1 MTSKVLSLNH
11 LYLPPRRTSAGK
23 PPLLILLHGFGSNE
37 QDLFG
42 LHPYLDERFAVVSAR
57 GPLTLQPGS
66 HAWYRVQWLADGTMH
81 MDDAEAEA
89 AIRAVTAFVH
99 EAVEAYGADSA
110 RVFIGGFSQGAIM
123 SECVALTQPRLVAGA
138 VLMSGRTLDLLH
150 RHDLQPAAGYPPMI
164 VVHGTVDRVL
174 SIDEG
179 RATQSFLQAL
189 AVDFEYREYP
199 MAHQISD
206 ESLDEID
213 TWLSAHLDASESL

>member
-1 MTSKVLSLNH
+1 MHKHHTVVVAVKRNRCVGWWTQMQDVCLQLVQHTWRETFVLAVLLRVDEH
-11 LYLPPRRTSAGK
+11 GH
-23 PPLLILLHGFGSNE
+23 PLVG
-37 QDLFG
+37 
-42 LHPYLDERFAVVSAR
+42 R
-57 GPLTLQPGS
+57 
-66 HAWYRVQWLADGTMH
+66 
-81 MDDAEAEA
+81 
-89 AIRAVTAFVH
+89 
-99 EAVEAYGADSA
+99 